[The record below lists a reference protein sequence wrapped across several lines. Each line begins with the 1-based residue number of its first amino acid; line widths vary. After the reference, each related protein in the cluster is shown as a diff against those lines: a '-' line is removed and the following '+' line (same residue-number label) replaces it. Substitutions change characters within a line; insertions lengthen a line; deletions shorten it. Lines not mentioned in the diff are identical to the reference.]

1 MKFNQEQSNYI
12 TEFIVKYNSDLEFQE
27 RMQELYDND
36 ISKLSILDIYALE
49 EILRYGV
56 KNIFDNFIQA
66 KGNDT
71 DEQAIK
77 LFDSL
82 IKLLLDNDQ
91 FREYKLEQLELNPEM
106 ISDMEVL
113 AFNLIKYKFVKEEAE
128 EVEVEEELE
137 YDDYIGILY
146 STDKE
151 IRATL
156 GNLFFGQFILEMLEM
171 PSMKEIKERQ
181 KEKGLIANVDKE
193 FILSKIEEMLNNE
206 QALIQYKK
214 VIDTRYTKVK
224 MNILLGQADTA
235 FNEFIQYRTNIDVV
249 GTFDLEQTKEFDE
262 FMDYVQEL
270 LKKKRDENSP
280 KRPF

>member
-1 MKFNQEQSNYI
+1 MKLNQEQSNYI

-56 KNIFDNFIQA
+56 KGIFDKFIQA
-66 KGNDT
+66 KGKDT
-71 DEQAIK
+71 DEQAVK

-106 ISDMEVL
+106 ISEMEVL

-146 STDKE
+146 STDKQ

-181 KEKGLIANVDKE
+181 KEKGLIANVDKG

-214 VIDTRYTKVK
+214 VIDARYTKVK

-262 FMDYVQEL
+262 FMDYVKEL

>member
-1 MKFNQEQSNYI
+1 MKLNQEQSNYI

-27 RMQELYDND
+27 KMQELYDND

-56 KNIFDNFIQA
+56 KGIFDKFIQA
-66 KGNDT
+66 KGKDT
-71 DEQAIK
+71 DEQAVK

-106 ISDMEVL
+106 ISEMELL
-113 AFNLIKYKFVKEEAE
+113 AFNLIQYKFIKEEAE

-181 KEKGLIANVDKE
+181 KEKGLIANVDKG

-214 VIDTRYTKVK
+214 VIDARYTKVK
-224 MNILLGQADTA
+224 MNILLGQSDTA

-249 GTFDLEQTKEFDE
+249 GTFDLEQTKEFEE